1 MPDRLICVGS
11 RCIAARL
18 LVCSVATCVPQQ
30 IRNSMGGA
38 VFWCGWH
45 VPDRPLCLGSRSI
58 AARLLVCSV
67 ATCVPQQIRNSR
79 GGAVMRTRFADIPLD
94 KGSAISAAPGAG
106 TIAEMVAGI
115 FACFIAGITEGI
127 SKTFPQSLLCH
138 TQHPPGGMGCSV
150 GSQLRPIQHP
160 PGCTKAGF

>member
-1 MPDRLICVGS
+1 MVPGRPLSLGS
-11 RCIAARL
+11 RC
-18 LVCSVATCVPQQ
+18 
-30 IRNSMGGA
+30 
-38 VFWCGWH
+38 
-45 VPDRPLCLGSRSI
+45 I

-115 FACFIAGITEGI
+115 FACFIAGIAEGI
-127 SKTFPQSLLCH
+127 SKTFPQSWLC
-138 TQHPPGGMGCSV
+138 
-150 GSQLRPIQHP
+150 PIQHP
-160 PGCTKAGF
+160 SGGRGAHSDRNGVPFSTHRGVRKPVFDVPKKMTQTKTRVFSGFGVPKIGTAKICAM

>member
-11 RCIAARL
+11 RC
-18 LVCSVATCVPQQ
+18 
-30 IRNSMGGA
+30 
-38 VFWCGWH
+38 
-45 VPDRPLCLGSRSI
+45 I

-127 SKTFPQSLLCH
+127 SKTFPQPWL
-138 TQHPPGGMGCSV
+138 
-150 GSQLRPIQHP
+150 
-160 PGCTKAGF
+160 